1 MSKVVRP
8 REFNK
13 KGMLRLFPTYDMLL
27 NILDI
32 LVAVIVDYWLL
43 RLI

>member
-1 MSKVVRP
+1 
-8 REFNK
+8 
-13 KGMLRLFPTYDMLL
+13 MLRLFPTYGMFL

-43 RLI
+43 ELI